1 MSAEE
6 KDVSRKKNGT
16 FAKKGHGK
24 KVLGLRKGLNSRLA
38 SSNGDPLPPAQKHM
52 DETCDT
58 DCDIPVHIDHGYY
71 GIQEEVIVCGDE
83 VDEDSFV
90 PDENTYDWRVG
101 RRIVE
106 LGILADGLR
115 ACKLCQF
122 SLQLHNC
129 ISEKKFGLSHILNIK
144 CENCELIN
152 DVATGSRHRTE
163 KGGLAWDANTK
174 LAAGR
179 ATTVKL
185 YLCIFTGL

>member
-38 SSNGDPLPPAQKHM
+38 SSNGDPLPPVQKHM

-58 DCDIPVHIDHGYY
+58 DCDIPVHIDHDYY
-71 GIQEEVIVCGDE
+71 GIQEEVIVCSDE

-106 LGILADGLR
+106 LGMLADGLR

-122 SLQLHNC
+122 PLQLHNC
-129 ISEKKFGLSHILNIK
+129 ISEKKFGLSHIFNI
-144 CENCELIN
+144 N
-152 DVATGSRHRTE
+152 
-163 KGGLAWDANTK
+163 
-174 LAAGR
+174 
-179 ATTVKL
+179 VK
-185 YLCIFTGL
+185 IVS